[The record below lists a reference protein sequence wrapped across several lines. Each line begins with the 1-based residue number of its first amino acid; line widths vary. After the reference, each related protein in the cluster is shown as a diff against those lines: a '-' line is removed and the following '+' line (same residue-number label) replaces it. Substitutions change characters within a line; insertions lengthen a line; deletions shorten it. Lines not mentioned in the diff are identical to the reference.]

1 MKKLSFFILSLLTAG
16 QILNAQTVDEA
27 KQQLYY
33 GRTTSAKTTLD
44 KLLAAN
50 PQNAEAIY
58 WLGQMHLNND
68 DIPAAKT
75 VYQNA
80 LNGGVNNPLIWVGMG
95 HVELR
100 LGQKDAARQ
109 RFESAI
115 TNSTKKVKRE
125 SVEDVT
131 VLNAIG
137 RANADGASTIGDPLY
152 AIEKLKRAVQIDPIN
167 ADAYVNLGINYLK
180 VGSDRGGDA
189 YEAFTNAI
197 RVQPNNALARF
208 RLGKIFQSQGNSE
221 KFLEYYNQ
229 AVVADAAYAPG
240 YLELYT
246 YYSNR
251 DVNKARGY
259 LEKYIA
265 NADKNCETELVYAD
279 YLFRSG
285 KYQESLDKAKS
296 LESGICN
303 NFPRIKVLYAFNYD
317 RLGDSL
323 QARSN
328 IENYLSTAVAE
339 KVRPE
344 EYEFAGKLLL
354 KFPGEEAKATAF
366 LEKAM
371 AADTTTAGR
380 IAYITTI
387 SDAFGKAGKYSEQL
401 NWMRRLATV
410 KPQLSNRDMYV
421 YADAAIRAR
430 DFKIADTLSRQ
441 YIQKYPEQEYGY
453 SLLVRNAKAADTVS
467 NTAFDEVEQYITF
480 LTTQDATK
488 NLEKIKREYY
498 YMATVASDRMK
509 DYSKALSV
517 VNRLIAIDPADAFAM
532 QAKAPLEKAVAGP
545 RTITKTST
553 KAPGKTPAK
562 ASVKPAPKKKG

>member
-100 LGQKDAARQ
+100 QGQKDAARQ

-115 TNSTKKVKRE
+115 TNSIKKVKRE

-152 AIEKLKRAVQIDPIN
+152 AIEKLKRAVQIDPVN

-180 VGSDRGGDA
+180 VGSDLGGDA

-279 YLFRSG
+279 TCFV
-285 KYQESLDKAKS
+285 QV
-296 LESGICN
+296 N
-303 NFPRIKVLYAFNYD
+303 
-317 RLGDSL
+317 
-323 QARSN
+323 
-328 IENYLSTAVAE
+328 T
-339 KVRPE
+339 
-344 EYEFAGKLLL
+344 
-354 KFPGEEAKATAF
+354 
-366 LEKAM
+366 
-371 AADTTTAGR
+371 
-380 IAYITTI
+380 
-387 SDAFGKAGKYSEQL
+387 
-401 NWMRRLATV
+401 
-410 KPQLSNRDMYV
+410 
-421 YADAAIRAR
+421 
-430 DFKIADTLSRQ
+430 
-441 YIQKYPEQEYGY
+441 
-453 SLLVRNAKAADTVS
+453 RNH
-467 NTAFDEVEQYITF
+467 
-480 LTTQDATK
+480 
-488 NLEKIKREYY
+488 
-498 YMATVASDRMK
+498 
-509 DYSKALSV
+509 
-517 VNRLIAIDPADAFAM
+517 
-532 QAKAPLEKAVAGP
+532 
-545 RTITKTST
+545 
-553 KAPGKTPAK
+553 
-562 ASVKPAPKKKG
+562 